1 LILIERDILMKLQQV
16 SKTYDMGEVKVEA
29 LKPSSL
35 DIYAGEML
43 VILGPSGSGK
53 STLLNI
59 MGGMDSPTSGQVIFK
74 DQNITSGGEDALTRY
89 RRNEV
94 GFVFQFYNLIPDLTA
109 RENIELAAELV
120 KNPLPI
126 DDVLEDVGLDE
137 RMDHFPSQM
146 SGGEQQR
153 ISIARAVVKNPRLLL
168 CDEPTGALD
177 YETGKLILS
186 LLKKINQ
193 DKGCTVVL
201 ITHNIAI
208 GAMGDRVARMRS
220 GEIVEIT
227 ENPTPISP
235 EAIEW

>member
-1 LILIERDILMKLQQV
+1 MGRQVLMRLDRV
-16 SKTYDMGEVKVEA
+16 TKTYDMGEVKVEA
-29 LKPSSL
+29 LKETSL
-35 DIYAGEML
+35 EIHSGEML

-53 STLLNI
+53 STLLNL
-59 MGGMDSPTSGQVIFK
+59 MGGMDSPTSGQVVFQ
-74 DQNITSGGEDALTRY
+74 DQNISSGDEGVLTHY

-109 RENIELAAELV
+109 RENVELAAELV

-126 DDVLEDVGLDE
+126 DEILKEVGLDT

-177 YETGKLILS
+177 YETGKLIL
-186 LLKKINQ
+186 LLLRKINQ

-220 GEIVEIT
+220 GRIVEIN
-227 ENPTPISP
+227 ENPSPVSP
-235 EAIEW
+235 EGIEW